1 MVGDRAQDPLR
12 LDLATL
18 GVVFEKNGEIVCV
31 GTGAAVLGNPA
42 ASVAMLANVLT
53 ERGEAIPA
61 GSIVPTGGLTEP
73 IPVTPG
79 DHVRLRV
86 QHLGPVSLRFVQ

>member
-1 MVGDRAQDPLR
+1 MGDRAQDPLR

-18 GVVFEKNGEIVCV
+18 GVVFEKNGEIVSV